1 MLIRKEFKQYRRVT
15 QIRLK
20 FESLVNTEG
29 IQTRLCVE
37 MHASLFESLV
47 NTEGIQTIHI
57 ALRSSAWFESLV
69 NTEGIQTITTFL
81 EVQMQV

>member
-20 FESLVNTEG
+20 FESLVNTEGIQTHTWKMNTRPTFESLVNTEG

-47 NTEGIQTIHI
+47 NTEGIQTP
-57 ALRSSAWFESLV
+57 
-69 NTEGIQTITTFL
+69 
-81 EVQMQV
+81 

>member
-20 FESLVNTEG
+20 FESLVNTEGIQTRTMNRKYNAEFESLVNTEG

-47 NTEGIQTIHI
+47 NTEGIQTP
-57 ALRSSAWFESLV
+57 
-69 NTEGIQTITTFL
+69 
-81 EVQMQV
+81 

>member
-20 FESLVNTEG
+20 FESLVNTEGIQTLMFIAGKKSEFESLVNTEG

-47 NTEGIQTIHI
+47 NTEGIQTP
-57 ALRSSAWFESLV
+57 
-69 NTEGIQTITTFL
+69 
-81 EVQMQV
+81 

>member
-47 NTEGIQTIHI
+47 NTEGIQTTSGQH
-57 ALRSSAWFESLV
+57 RSNSSFESLV
-69 NTEGIQTITTFL
+69 NTEGIQTA
-81 EVQMQV
+81 

>member
-20 FESLVNTEG
+20 FESLVNTEGIQTEVQWSSHCDRFESLVNTEG

-47 NTEGIQTIHI
+47 NTEGIQTP
-57 ALRSSAWFESLV
+57 
-69 NTEGIQTITTFL
+69 
-81 EVQMQV
+81 

>member
-20 FESLVNTEG
+20 FESLVNTEGIQTNEAWQSGDIVFESLVNTEG

-47 NTEGIQTIHI
+47 NTEGIQTP
-57 ALRSSAWFESLV
+57 
-69 NTEGIQTITTFL
+69 
-81 EVQMQV
+81 